1 MSLQLFLN
9 ATHMYVIM
17 FRFLSAWWWYYY
29 SFFIVFLGHEKY
41 LVLGD
46 YVDRSFRIEGGEI
59 VEKVGVD
66 ADGERVNE

>member
-1 MSLQLFLN
+1 M
-9 ATHMYVIM
+9 
-17 FRFLSAWWWYYY
+17 
-29 SFFIVFLGHEKY
+29 FLGHEKY
-41 LVLGD
+41 LILGD